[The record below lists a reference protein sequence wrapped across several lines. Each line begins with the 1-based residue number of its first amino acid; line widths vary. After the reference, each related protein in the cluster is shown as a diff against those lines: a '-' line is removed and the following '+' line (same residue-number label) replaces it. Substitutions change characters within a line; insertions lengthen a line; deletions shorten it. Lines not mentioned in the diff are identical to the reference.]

1 MTHSPVIRPRAWT
14 AVVNPAAGKGRTRK
28 LLPQLTE
35 SLTGALGDVEIHVTT
50 DAGDVLRRARA
61 AYAAGRTVVACGGD
75 GTVNALAGVN
85 AIKLDGKGG
94 THDLVFDDDKVPGF
108 QLDVNGDGTSEELK
122 LDLKPGKYTYY
133 CSIPGHRASMEGT
146 LTVT

>member
-1 MTHSPVIRPRAWT
+1 MRRPRVLLAGL
-14 AVVNPAAGKGRTRK
+14 AA
-28 LLPQLTE
+28 L
-35 SLTGALGDVEIHVTT
+35 V
-50 DAGDVLRRARA
+50 
-61 AYAAGRTVVACGGD
+61 VVAAACSDDGGGSD
-75 GTVNALAGVN
+75 SAYKEPTGPAQETLTVEAGNLYFKPTELELPAGVN